1 MEKEVKFLSHQY
13 ELAKDPQYKA
23 LLRKKQMYLVDFLN
37 TPHRPHAKDL
47 SGISSYD
54 IAVSFNLYSST
65 IKNTPSVLIG
75 IKLRRSRSRQTM
87 YWLYLHC

>member
-1 MEKEVKFLSHQY
+1 MKKEVKFLSHQY

-54 IAVSFNLYSST
+54 IAVS
-65 IKNTPSVLIG
+65 LIYTQVQSK
-75 IKLRRSRSRQTM
+75 IRRVF
-87 YWLYLHC
+87 WLG